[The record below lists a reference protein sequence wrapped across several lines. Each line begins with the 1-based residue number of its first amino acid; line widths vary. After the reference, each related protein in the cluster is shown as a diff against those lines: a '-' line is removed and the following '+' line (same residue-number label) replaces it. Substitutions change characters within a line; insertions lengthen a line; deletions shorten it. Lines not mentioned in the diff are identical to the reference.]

1 MMKVRIHAKVRYGH
15 VTFPIIIL
23 DKIPNIIVL
32 TLKKFILNSS
42 LSEVTLTTV

>member
-15 VTFPIIIL
+15 VTFPIIIIL

-32 TLKKFILNSS
+32 TLKKKYLF
-42 LSEVTLTTV
+42 